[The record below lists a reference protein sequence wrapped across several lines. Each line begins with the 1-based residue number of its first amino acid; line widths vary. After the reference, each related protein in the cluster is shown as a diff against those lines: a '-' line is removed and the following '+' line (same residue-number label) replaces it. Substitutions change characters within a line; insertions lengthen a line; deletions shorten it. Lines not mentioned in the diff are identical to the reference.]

1 MYFGLEKCDR
11 EPTVLSQWVFWSIV
25 NFFCM
30 DLLHVFFGC
39 SSWNGFG
46 YGRSFQRWG
55 WQRLRM
61 QDGSAM
67 IMSHVINMYI
77 GSSPVVARIGSLHSQ
92 GEPSCAEP
100 SPPRRAGSSCQGVCG
115 TTQNQ
120 QTAGRFDDDL
130 MALILMQSLSCP
142 QFGWRHRLFSYSQ
155 VIHRLMQAGHM
166 CFGCGGVTPRSLWR
180 QSQLTSFWP
189 LSTTMQS
196 RGCLAWCEYRTT
208 SKGKETRSVLYPPC
222 HHVALAHSFSGRS
235 WSSFVLQCGT
245 EEAKRLRT
253 VMVSYVLLKDFIWL
267 HVETESLSQLQLC
280 DFAPTVSNCK
290 LSMKVQ
296 GINDSLQHAQ
306 ELSKLLSGRPV
317 IAGIPRVDVRN
328 SNPRFRDSRSA
339 SIFRCH
345 RHALSCTVIQN
356 LMVADEHMKVC
367 IVTAIRTRKMETI
380 HIMINNTDIH
390 DDTRIMMMTMM

>member
-1 MYFGLEKCDR
+1 
-11 EPTVLSQWVFWSIV
+11 
-25 NFFCM
+25 
-30 DLLHVFFGC
+30 
-39 SSWNGFG
+39 
-46 YGRSFQRWG
+46 
-55 WQRLRM
+55 M

-196 RGCLAWCEYRTT
+196 RGCLA
-208 SKGKETRSVLYPPC
+208 
-222 HHVALAHSFSGRS
+222 
-235 WSSFVLQCGT
+235 
-245 EEAKRLRT
+245 
-253 VMVSYVLLKDFIWL
+253 
-267 HVETESLSQLQLC
+267 
-280 DFAPTVSNCK
+280 
-290 LSMKVQ
+290 
-296 GINDSLQHAQ
+296 
-306 ELSKLLSGRPV
+306 
-317 IAGIPRVDVRN
+317 
-328 SNPRFRDSRSA
+328 
-339 SIFRCH
+339 
-345 RHALSCTVIQN
+345 
-356 LMVADEHMKVC
+356 
-367 IVTAIRTRKMETI
+367 
-380 HIMINNTDIH
+380 
-390 DDTRIMMMTMM
+390 